1 MKRLLRWFIVVAV
14 MAAVSVAVFRLV
26 NERRVVQSTAATP
39 AAPQALELTPTDIVT
54 ATQGSGTRTLE
65 VSGTVKAVD
74 TALVKARV
82 AGEIVRI
89 HAREGEAVK
98 AGQPL
103 VEQDTTELDLRLRQA
118 EQQVAA
124 SRAQLDIA
132 QRSLANNRALVTQG
146 FISAT
151 ALESSVSNEAAAQAN
166 LLVALAA
173 VDIARKARG
182 DATLLAPISGIVAQ
196 RLAQPGERVGLD
208 ARILEIINLSRLEVE
223 AAVPAED
230 VVALKP
236 GRSVR
241 FVVEGLDGTF
251 TGKVARLNPSAQA
264 GSRAVSVYL
273 SIDAQPQLR
282 QGLFARG
289 TVALEQRQG
298 LWLPA
303 SAVRMD
309 RALPY
314 VLALEGGK
322 VSARTVRTGLRSRA
336 DGPAAAP
343 SQEPGGE
350 RVEILEGLTDGSQVL
365 AGSISGVPEGRAW
378 KPATT
383 RQPTAAGATAPQ
395 GSTVGSAVESTGGS
409 ARPASA
415 AAWR

>member
-14 MAAVSVAVFRLV
+14 IVAVSGAVWRLV
-26 NERRVVQSTAATP
+26 NERRQAQPTP
-39 AAPQALELTPTDIVT
+39 ATAVLPQALELTPADIVT
-54 ATQGSGTRTLE
+54 ATKGMGTRTLE
-65 VSGTVKAVD
+65 ISGTVKAVD

-98 AGQPL
+98 AGERL

-124 SRAQLDIA
+124 SRAQLEIA
-132 QRSLANNRALVTQG
+132 QRALANNRALVTQG

-151 ALESSVSNEAAAQAN
+151 ALESSISNEAAAQAN
-166 LLVALAA
+166 LLVAQAA
-173 VDIARKARG
+173 VDIARKARA
-182 DATLLAPISGIVAQ
+182 DATLLAPISGIVSQ
-196 RLAQPGERVGLD
+196 RLAQPGERVSVD
-208 ARILEIINLSRLEVE
+208 ARILEIVNLSRLEVE

-230 VVALKP
+230 TVALKP

-241 FVVEGLDGTF
+241 FTVEGLEGDFSGR
-251 TGKVARLNPSAQA
+251 VARLNPTAQA

-273 SIDAQPQLR
+273 SMDAHPQLR

-303 SAVRMD
+303 SAVRLD

-336 DGPAAAP
+336 DNAAAQTG
-343 SQEPGGE
+343 QELAGE
-350 RVEILEGLTDGSQVL
+350 RVEILEGLTEGAQVL

-378 KPATT
+378 KVANL
-383 RQPTAAGATAPQ
+383 PQ
-395 GSTVGSAVESTGGS
+395 STGAGRV
-409 ARPASA
+409 APASVTTGVSGVTATPAPA
-415 AAWR
+415 AASR